1 MRTTTTEVSPGGE
14 EAISATPPRRSDES
28 GAVAERFSEELTLAE
43 NANLR
48 ERIGR
53 LEASIAFWAADL
65 DELNAENER
74 MCAERESLK
83 QKLRD
88 AEHGRQVAEDAR
100 ATLEVVLED
109 RDDRIGVLEDE
120 LQEADRREIHARSTR
135 ARLHS
140 LRMRVR
146 ERLAAQSREIE
157 DLRRMVQLGHAARLQ
172 VEEEL
177 RQRGEDQRRD
187 ARYLDKLE
195 HKLRVAL
202 ERAEGRG

>member
-1 MRTTTTEVSPGGE
+1 MKTSTTEVSPGGE
-14 EAISATPPRRSDES
+14 ETLSERTQVRTSES
-28 GAVAERFSEELTLAE
+28 GAVAEEFSAELTVAE
-43 NANLR
+43 NQNLR

-74 MCAERESLK
+74 LVEERDALK
-83 QKLRD
+83 RQVRD
-88 AEHGRQVAEDAR
+88 AEHQRVVAEDAR

-109 RDDRIGVLEDE
+109 RNERINVLEDE
-120 LQEADRREIHARSTR
+120 LHEADRREIHARTTR

-146 ERLAAQSREIE
+146 ERLAAQRREIE
-157 DLRRMVQLGHAARLQ
+157 DLRRMLQLGHAARLQ
-172 VEEEL
+172 VEDEL
-177 RQRGEDQRRD
+177 RRLGDDQRRD

-195 HKLRVAL
+195 AKLREAL
-202 ERAEGRG
+202 GG

>member
-1 MRTTTTEVSPGGE
+1 MKTSTTEVSPGGE
-14 EAISATPPRRSDES
+14 ETLSDRTPVRSSES
-28 GAVAERFSEELTLAE
+28 GAVAEEFSAELTVAE
-43 NANLR
+43 NQNLR

-74 MCAERESLK
+74 LVVERDELK
-83 QKLRD
+83 RQVRD
-88 AEHGRQVAEDAR
+88 AQHQRVVAEDAR

-109 RDDRIGVLEDE
+109 RNERINVLEDE
-120 LQEADRREIHARSTR
+120 LHEADRREIHARTTR

-146 ERLAAQSREIE
+146 ERLAAQRREIE
-157 DLRRMVQLGHAARLQ
+157 DLRRMLQLGHAARLQ
-172 VEEEL
+172 VEDEL
-177 RQRGEDQRRD
+177 RRLGDDQRRD

-195 HKLRVAL
+195 MKLREAL
-202 ERAEGRG
+202 GG